1 MGWTVPLKSKPNQH
15 SFNSR
20 EQNKDFK
27 GKCRKAS
34 SKQICFNKTMRFAI
48 KVKKKECSENVY
60 PALWDVSV
68 QLREDTSCLNL
79 IGLNGNQLS
88 LLTLQN
94 LNQSSS
100 PTDTKD
106 NQTDTHTGFPSRAC
120 CVSHCKL
127 KSSLLAA
134 RSLSFPTPSSS
145 RISQGKKKVIKQRKP
160 LKFCLCG
167 SCCWI
172 L

>member
-1 MGWTVPLKSKPNQH
+1 
-15 SFNSR
+15 
-20 EQNKDFK
+20 
-27 GKCRKAS
+27 
-34 SKQICFNKTMRFAI
+34 MRFAI

-68 QLREDTSCLNL
+68 KLREDTSCLNL

-167 SCCWI
+167 SCC
-172 L
+172 